1 MSTHASDIIQS
12 RAAIADGAGNFTIDV
27 IEVDPPGP
35 GEVRVA
41 IAAAGVCHTD
51 HASLRW
57 PGPLVMGHEGA
68 GFVES
73 VGEGVHGLR
82 PGQPVLLNWAIP
94 CGECFQCGHGAPSL
108 CERTHGPD
116 TTHAGSS
123 RAHAGG
129 TRWRGQAIE
138 RAFHLGTFADYA
150 LVRAEALTPL
160 PDRLPPDPACLLGCA
175 VMTGVGSV
183 FNVARVA
190 PGESV
195 AVLGCGGVG
204 LNVVQ
209 GARLAGAATIIAID
223 RVAARLGR
231 ARELGATHLLQP
243 REDDNAHAELIADVL
258 ALTDGR
264 GVDHAFE
271 ATGVPAL
278 AFLPLRLA
286 RNGGNALQ
294 VSGAHGAGSVEL
306 TDFFWNKRY
315 LAPLYGGCVPA
326 RDFPR
331 LFGWVETGELQLA
344 SLVSHRY
351 PLEGLAQA
359 FADMLAG
366 HSAKGVLRIAP
377 IAATLPV
384 GAAEAATGISA
395 AAPPAAPAATHAAP
409 LPLPPPLSGGG
420 LGWGPGS
427 SPRNAGAHAP
437 PSQPSPASGGRGQA
451 QSAAIRRLLPP
462 LLLGRTS
469 HAASVTDDPSATRA
483 WRSPF
488 DKERMPTT

>member
-1 MSTHASDIIQS
+1 MRVNSPTILAG
-12 RAAIADGAGNFTIDV
+12 RAAIADGAGGFVIDT

-68 GFVES
+68 GIVES
-73 VGEGVHGLR
+73 VGEGVTHLR
-82 PGQPVLLNWAIP
+82 AGQPVLLNWAIP
-94 CGECFQCGHGAPSL
+94 CGDCFQCGRGMQAL
-108 CERTHGPD
+108 CERTHGPRE
-116 TTHAGSS
+116 AGSASS
-123 RAHAGG
+123 RAHVGG
-129 TRWRGQAIE
+129 TRWQGWPIE
-138 RAFHLGTFADYA
+138 RSFHLGTFAEWT
-150 LVRAEALTPL
+150 LVRAEAATPL
-160 PDRLPPDPACLLGCA
+160 PEALPPDPACILGCA

-183 FNVARVA
+183 LNIARVA
-190 PGESV
+190 PGDSV

-209 GARLAGAATIIAID
+209 GARLAGASKIIAID
-223 RVAARLGR
+223 RIAARLKR
-231 ARELGATHLLQP
+231 ARELGATHVLQP
-243 REDDNAHAELIADVL
+243 QADDDGHAGLIAQVR
-258 ALTDGR
+258 AMADGR

-331 LFGWVETGELQLA
+331 LFDWVRNGTLELA

-351 PLEGLAQA
+351 PLEALGDA
-359 FADMLAG
+359 FADMLG
-366 HSAKGVLRIAP
+366 GRSAKGVLRIAR
-377 IAATLPV
+377 
-384 GAAEAATGISA
+384 E
-395 AAPPAAPAATHAAP
+395 
-409 LPLPPPLSGGG
+409 
-420 LGWGPGS
+420 
-427 SPRNAGAHAP
+427 N
-437 PSQPSPASGGRGQA
+437 
-451 QSAAIRRLLPP
+451 
-462 LLLGRTS
+462 
-469 HAASVTDDPSATRA
+469 
-483 WRSPF
+483 
-488 DKERMPTT
+488 